1 MTGQARPIHLLPT
14 LHLVAMLALA
24 LSWGLFFW
32 QQSPSVETLRRPLPA
47 DARGTRRP
55 RPESINLRKL
65 SIAVR
70 SGTADAALGLS
81 LLLLFRLA
89 SGVQVKRLDN
99 WLHARSSGDAAVFRG
114 QNLAA
119 ANIAA
124 DRTSR

>member
-1 MTGQARPIHLLPT
+1 MRLRHRRGITSRSYRFPKGARLD
-14 LHLVAMLALA
+14 LA
-24 LSWGLFFW
+24 
-32 QQSPSVETLRRPLPA
+32 VDT
-47 DARGTRRP
+47 TRP
-55 RPESINLRKL
+55 RLPGGAALWGSAPCRAAASFNLRKL

-70 SGTADAALGLS
+70 SGTADAALGPS